1 MSSRWQHF
9 HTCITQ
15 SQVATLLSSRLISLP
30 AACSSVVSLNHCSK
44 CYSKWKIYFHSC
56 GWFFTDLQ
64 LLHTV
69 WRYVRFHR
77 TIMNRNFAVVQ
88 ETEIISPEKINGER
102 VCFKDVCLC
111 TFTLQFT
118 LFRFGY
124 TLHTRFLF
132 SLKKKTSKEWP
143 FNHKTLCL

>member
-1 MSSRWQHF
+1 MATFSHLHNAKPSSYTFKQ
-9 HTCITQ
+9 
-15 SQVATLLSSRLISLP
+15 QVNFTSCCLLLSG
-30 AACSSVVSLNHCSK
+30 LNHCSK

-132 SLKKKTSKEWP
+132 SLKKKHQRNDNLTIKP
-143 FNHKTLCL
+143 L